1 MMEGRHADDDDDDN
15 NDMIIVVIKRDGRAI
30 LSRLEY
36 GVWYI
41 RKVYLA
47 FGVT

>member
-1 MMEGRHADDDDDDN
+1 MPMTT
-15 NDMIIVVIKRDGRAI
+15 MTIIKTVVVIKRDGRAI